1 MRNKCSGAC
10 KIDINEKALIITN
23 ICNTNIE
30 HNYIQYQDFVEI
42 MKNNTIKDLNFKE
55 KKIQKYFV
63 YYCLNNNTNIDN
75 QAIKNKFSELTK
87 LELKLNL
94 TDLSNIGTKL

>member
-30 HNYIQYQDFVEI
+30 HNYIQYQDFVEL
-42 MKNNTIKDLNFKE
+42 MKNNTINDLNFR
-55 KKIQKYFV
+55 KKNSKIFYLFLFK
-63 YYCLNNNTNIDN
+63 
-75 QAIKNKFSELTK
+75 
-87 LELKLNL
+87 
-94 TDLSNIGTKL
+94 